1 MTSTSIKEER
11 VKRLYHQSWAC
22 IMIDDIIPIEH
33 ENTEEATKK
42 SQNVMV
48 KFFNFSGEQVDIN

>member
-1 MTSTSIKEER
+1 
-11 VKRLYHQSWAC
+11 
-22 IMIDDIIPIEH
+22 MIDDIIPIEH